1 MRVSGS
7 IKDAATQRPIPGAN
21 VDLAFADME
30 LAKLSCDKAGRFEY
44 REEPQYI
51 GEVLNC
57 NVEKKGYEPREVYYK
72 IEHEEIHI
80 DIELVPERIELNLN
94 LKDEKRNPLDGVK
107 ITLEVDGE
115 QIGIGFSDKNGLVKI
130 TLSPDLEEKTIKFKA
145 ELGGFEVAT
154 DEIQLR
160 KETSHEICIKK
171 VPVPP
176 PLKWPKIAAG
186 IVAAVV
192 AAITIYLLIPNSPP
206 PEPQPPEIHYFEANP
221 PTISRGQSSTLKWE
235 ISNAAR
241 VRIEPGIGNVGASG
255 LKMVSPTETTEYTLI
270 AENEAGER
278 IERSRVEVGI
288 PTPTIHRFSANPLSM
303 TRGQRS
309 TLSWET
315 SNAEIVRIEPG
326 IGDVSA
332 SDSRTVLPE
341 ETTTY
346 TLIARNEEGK
356 TVEGKVT
363 VEVIVPPEFSVTEMF
378 LEAIPPSYEGDCPTT
393 VRFRGKIYANGRGT
407 VRYTFIRSDG
417 ATRPEHT
424 LNFEAAGSRN
434 VSNTWQLG
442 HNYSGWQAIRIFSPK
457 KMESNQAR
465 FQVRCQIKEDCLGF
479 NWRNVTVK
487 KINGRWKVVEG
498 NHWIMDFENK
508 KAEARHALRII
519 KHYRL
524 DQMCFIGRPKPSMTY
539 FLSHGNAPSG
549 SMPGED
555 CISFNI
561 NKIWLHPLNSF
572 SITVNQ
578 IIPYI
583 QMVNGSN
590 T

>member
-1 MRVSGS
+1 MKVYGTV
-7 IKDAATQRPIPGAN
+7 KDAAKEMP
-21 VDLAFADME
+21 LAR
-30 LAKLSCDKAGRFEY
+30 AKVCL
-44 REEPQYI
+44 YI
-51 GEVLNC
+51 GEKELVVLYSGSEGQFEHKETSDYIGATLIC
-57 NVEKKGYEPREVYYK
+57 RVEKEGFEPLEVTYK
-72 IEHEEIHI
+72 IQHKEAHLLL
-80 DIELVPERIELNLN
+80 ELVPKEEEKIEFKISV
-94 LKDEKRNPLDGVK
+94 KDEKKTPLESVK

-115 QIGIGFSDKNGLVKI
+115 QVGIGFSDRNGLFKI
-130 TLSPDLEEKTIKFKA
+130 TLNPDFENKTIKFKV
-145 ELGGFEVAT
+145 ELGGFEIDT
-154 DEIQLR
+154 GEIQLK
-160 KETSHEICIKK
+160 KETSCEITMRSLS
-171 VPVPP
+171 VQPP
-176 PLKWPKIAAG
+176 PKWPKIAAG

-332 SDSRTVLPE
+332 SDSRTVIPE

-346 TLIARNEEGK
+346 TLIATNEEGK

-434 VSNTWQLG
+434 VSNTWQLS
-442 HNYSGWQAIRIFSPK
+442 HNYSGWQAIRILSPQE
-457 KMESNQAR
+457 MVSNRAR
-465 FQVRCQIKEDCLGF
+465 FGLRCTTQPENPPLRDIRCDKYAKTAVEQNAQNLERRCGFTSPRWSSDYNAHYQWCLEVPRISADLETKIREDALKEQCQ
-479 NWRNVTVK
+479 
-487 KINGRWKVVEG
+487 
-498 NHWIMDFENK
+498 
-508 KAEARHALRII
+508 RI
-519 KHYRL
+519 Y
-524 DQMCFIGRPKPSMTY
+524 
-539 FLSHGNAPSG
+539 
-549 SMPGED
+549 
-555 CISFNI
+555 
-561 NKIWLHPLNSF
+561 
-572 SITVNQ
+572 
-578 IIPYI
+578 
-583 QMVNGSN
+583 
-590 T
+590 